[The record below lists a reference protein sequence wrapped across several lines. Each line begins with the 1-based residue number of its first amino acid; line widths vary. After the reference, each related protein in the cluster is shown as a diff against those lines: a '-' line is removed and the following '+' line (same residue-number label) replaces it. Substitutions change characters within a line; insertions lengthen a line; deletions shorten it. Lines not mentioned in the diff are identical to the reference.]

1 MREKRISPRYQTV
14 GHARIPGVL
23 KNDLFI
29 KNISITGCCLECLG
43 NVSLP
48 KPDEKCKVE
57 IKPELVARIG
67 KFEFE
72 AECKWVRHTESTS
85 EMGLTVTVSPQGK
98 FFQNYVDYI
107 AYYKSQIK

>member
-1 MREKRISPRYQTV
+1 MRENRISPRYHTL

-23 KNDLFI
+23 RDDFLI
-29 KNISITGCCLECLG
+29 RNISITGCCLECAG

-48 KPDEKCKVE
+48 KPCEIFKVE
-57 IKPELVARIG
+57 VRPEIAARIG

-72 AECKWVRHTESTS
+72 AECKWVRKNENSS
-85 EMGLTVTVSPQGK
+85 EIGLTVSASPQGK

-107 AYYKSQIK
+107 AYYKNNLK